1 LINQT
6 QPQIMAVGMGHGHH
20 YPYSQGYNQQSGTLQ
35 PLLQSQSGT
44 LQPLLQPPTHPNQML
59 LPDQHFIDTSFE
71 SALTGTVS
79 PQLPP
84 VFEYDGLKYID
95 TARVEPKM
103 GYSPEKTPAKTPD
116 TPHFDR
122 KPFAEP
128 LDGMMLNPETGLP
141 MQMIP
146 TQMQPQSSYQQQF
159 EMVDMSSAP
168 PIATSP
174 TLKEEER
181 RKRSSMEIEQME
193 SSPGSTL
200 RDRNRRHQYSLSPPT
215 SPTGDVSPVPVV
227 EILQESPGSRSRRR
241 TAEPAISPSEQPKPL
256 IPAPYTNGNNISSSQ
271 PSLGASSAGTERS
284 ASRNSAVEIVITGR
298 TRSRTDLCPEV
309 PKSKF
314 EHSV

>member
-1 LINQT
+1 MIQREREDAAKRQRRAMQRQYPGRNTSNQPSIIRSHQGEPLINQT
-6 QPQIMAVGMGHGHH
+6 QPQIMTAGMGHGHH

-200 RDRNRRHQYSLSPPT
+200 RDRNRRHQFSLSPPT

-241 TAEPAISPSEQPKPL
+241 TAEPAISPSEQPKPV
-256 IPAPYTNGNNISSSQ
+256 
-271 PSLGASSAGTERS
+271 R
-284 ASRNSAVEIVITGR
+284 
-298 TRSRTDLCPEV
+298 
-309 PKSKF
+309 KF
-314 EHSV
+314 Y